1 MTMSAD
7 AERMRVLQMIEDGEL
22 TAAEGLAR
30 LDDLAPV
37 SPSAVVDAPAAI
49 GPENAPAERDRQHWR
64 RWWVIPFWIGLGILL
79 FGALLMYWAYSAG
92 GFSGWFVLA
101 ALPFGLGV
109 LVTALAAGARSA
121 KWIHIRIKTGKGGA
135 PKNIALSFPLPLR
148 FSAWVL
154 RTFGDRIP
162 QLKERGVDELIVA
175 LADSTL
181 SDTPFY
187 IDVQDEAD
195 GEHVQVYIG

>member
-1 MTMSAD
+1 MSAD
-7 AERMRVLQMIEDGEL
+7 AERMRILQMIEDGEI

-30 LDDLAPV
+30 LDDLAPIA
-37 SPSAVVDAPAAI
+37 PSAVVDAPAAV
-49 GPENAPAERDRQHWR
+49 GPEHAPAERDLQHWR
-64 RWWVIPFWIGLGILL
+64 RWWVIPFWAGVGILL
-79 FGALLMYWAYSAG
+79 AGALLMYWAYSTG
-92 GFSGWFVLA
+92 GLSAWFVLA
-101 ALPFGLGV
+101 GLPFGLGV
-109 LVTALAAGARSA
+109 LVTALAAGARTA
-121 KWIHIRIKTGKGGA
+121 KWIHIRIQTGKGGA
-135 PKNIALSFPLPLR
+135 PKHIALSFPLPLR

-175 LADSTL
+175 LAEGTS